1 MDGIVRGSGSSGG
14 VVADE
19 AGVGDEAGGFV
30 RVMCGGEAAR
40 VGRRER
46 GRSGVE
52 TKDADME
59 RVSRMQTGE
68 MAVAE
73 RARRD

>member
-1 MDGIVRGSGSSGG
+1 
-14 VVADE
+14 
-19 AGVGDEAGGFV
+19 
-30 RVMCGGEAAR
+30 
-40 VGRRER
+40 
-46 GRSGVE
+46 VE